1 MANLKPRLVMTATLR
16 LQTEANKVGY
26 PLLVKAIMGG
36 GGKGMKLARS
46 SREVKEAVES
56 AQREAAASF
65 GDPRVL
71 LERFIEIPRHIEVQ
85 VRLYVNDEC
94 APK

>member
-1 MANLKPRLVMTATLR
+1 
-16 LQTEANKVGY
+16 
-26 PLLVKAIMGG
+26 MGG

-56 AQREAAASF
+56 AQREAEASF
-65 GDPRVL
+65 GDSRVL

-85 VRLYVNDEC
+85 VWHFVNDEDPHNDSRC
-94 APK
+94 KDASTLPVNLIASSL